1 MKLPSLRTFLVS
13 ATSLPALAGLFVWFG
28 FTPGDGTGVLAW
40 WLRGWTL
47 LWLIAALLWL
57 ARIAIGKLLW
67 SVGRRLAFSYFL
79 IGIVPI
85 PLLAI
90 LVSLVFYVLAGFYQ
104 GYLFRDAV
112 FDLQAQL
119 ESLAARQL
127 DLVLRGQLAEEPP
140 PPDLDVA
147 FTLYRDG
154 EQWLGARDAPE
165 LWQEW
170 WTDASLD
177 ARTGQLP
184 MVQGT
189 DGKPVVFGAA
199 RSGRFAILARH
210 GEELA
215 PYLSRRTGLWV
226 ELARPGASTERVK
239 VEFFGREY
247 PIHALEPTA
256 DPEVIQKHFT
266 DKPDPGWLDEP
277 WLVWVELSRPYLL
290 LDGGTTADEYLTAT
304 LSATVRSVADHLVP
318 LSPEVGF
325 FVYLIFLVVFLVTFD
340 LYLVAV
346 VMAVTMIVG
355 LSRAVNRLSS
365 ATQRI
370 QSGDFATRIA
380 VRRRDQ
386 VGALQR
392 SFNGMAE
399 NLERLVRDA
408 AQKEIW
414 ERELS
419 LAHELQRS
427 LLPDTLQ
434 APEPLE
440 FSTYFR
446 PSTALG
452 GDYYDVLTLAD
463 GRCAVVV
470 ADVSGHG
477 LAAGLRM
484 AMVKS
489 AFELL
494 SEEESDPATLLGRLH
509 HLLRDR
515 LQSPNQRRSFVT
527 ATLTAIDRATGE
539 IEIVN
544 AGHPPTYL
552 LRNGEVTEI
561 ELHGSPLG
569 LLKPQFPKYETKLQD
584 SDVLVWLSDGLL
596 EATDRNDDLFGYQR
610 IVETLQGQ
618 AGDIETVRSALLE
631 AVAEHYGDGGHLDD
645 DLTLVVMRWGS
656 RVSRGEPKTSS
667 QRSTTSGDVKIDS
680 NLDERAVAAG
690 HEEPR

>member
-13 ATSLPALAGLFVWFG
+13 ATSVPAIAGALVWFG
-28 FTPGDGTGVLAW
+28 FWPGDAGGVLAW
-40 WLRGWTL
+40 WLRIW
-47 LWLIAALLWL
+47 ALLWL
-57 ARIAIGKLLW
+57 VAVLFWLTRLAFGKLLW

-85 PLLAI
+85 PLLAV
-90 LVSLVFYVLAGFYQ
+90 LVSLFLYVLAGFYQ

-112 FDLQAQL
+112 YDLQAQL

-127 DLVLRGQLAEEPP
+127 DLVLRGQLSEEPP

-147 FTLYRDG
+147 FSLYRDG
-154 EQWLGARDAPE
+154 ELWLGAHEAPE
-165 LWQEW
+165 QWQDW
-170 WTDASLD
+170 WTDARLD

-189 DGKPVVFGAA
+189 DGQPVVFGAA
-199 RSGRFAILARH
+199 RAGRFAILARH
-210 GEELA
+210 GEDLA

-226 ELARPGASTERVK
+226 ELARPDANDAERVNF
-239 VEFFGREY
+239 EFFGREF

-256 DPEVIQKHFT
+256 DPETIRRHFT
-266 DKPDPGWLDEP
+266 DKADPGWLDDP

-290 LDGGTTADEYLTAT
+290 LDGGKPAGDYMTAT
-304 LSATVRSVADHLVP
+304 TSATARSLAQHIVP
-318 LSPEVGF
+318 ESPEVGS
-325 FVYLIFLVVFLVTFD
+325 FVYLLFLVLFVGTFD
-340 LYLVAV
+340 VYLVAL
-346 VMAVTMIVG
+346 VMAATMIVG
-355 LSRAVNRLSS
+355 LSRAVNRLSG

-370 QSGDFATRIA
+370 QSGDFSTRIA
-380 VRRRDQ
+380 VQRRDQ

-399 NLERLVRDA
+399 NLESLVRDA

-414 ERELS
+414 EREMS
-419 LAHELQRS
+419 LAHELQQS
-427 LLPDTLQ
+427 LLPDTVQ
-434 APEPLE
+434 APEPLQ

-446 PSTALG
+446 PSAALG

-552 LRNGEVTEI
+552 LRGGEVTEI

-569 LLKPQFPKYETKLQD
+569 LLKPAFPTHHDTLQEG
-584 SDVLVWLSDGLL
+584 DVLVWLSDGLL
-596 EATDRNDDLFGYQR
+596 EATDRHDELFGYQR
-610 IVETLQGQ
+610 IVDTLRGHSD
-618 AGDIETVRSALLE
+618 DIDEVRSALLE

-645 DLTLVVMRWGS
+645 DLTLVVMRWG
-656 RVSRGEPKTSS
+656 RRDTAKA
-667 QRSTTSGDVKIDS
+667 Q
-680 NLDERAVAAG
+680 
-690 HEEPR
+690 

>member
-1 MKLPSLRTFLVS
+1 MKLPSLRNVLVL
-13 ATSLPALAGLFVWFG
+13 ATSLPAAAGLLVWLG
-28 FTPGDGTGVLAW
+28 LWPGDGTDMLSL
-40 WLRGWTL
+40 WLRGW
-47 LWLIAALLWL
+47 ALLW
-57 ARIAIGKLLW
+57 IAAILMWIAGLTIGKLLW

-79 IGIVPI
+79 IGLVPI

-90 LVSLVFYVLAGFYQ
+90 LVSLIFYVLAGFYQ

-112 FDLQAQL
+112 LDLQAQL
-119 ESLAARQL
+119 GSLAARQL
-127 DLVLRGQLAEEPP
+127 DLVLRGQVAEEPP

-154 EQWLGARDAPE
+154 ELWLGARDAPE
-165 LWQEW
+165 LWQDW
-170 WTDASLD
+170 WADARLD

-184 MVQGT
+184 VVQGVE
-189 DGKPVVFGAA
+189 GQPVVFGGA

-210 GEELA
+210 GEDLA
-215 PYLSRRTGLWV
+215 SYLSRRTGLWV
-226 ELARPGASTERVK
+226 ELARPGGGAAGERVTIK
-239 VEFFGREY
+239 LFGRQY
-247 PIHALEPTA
+247 PIHALEPVA
-256 DPEVIQKHFT
+256 DPEEIQDHFSERL
-266 DKPDPGWLDEP
+266 DPGWLDRP
-277 WLVWVELSRPYLL
+277 WLVWVELSKPYLL
-290 LDGGTTADEYLTAT
+290 LDGGTRADEYLTAT
-304 LSATVRSVADHLVP
+304 LSATVRSLADHLVP
-318 LSPEVGF
+318 RSPEVGF
-325 FVYLIFLVVFLVTFD
+325 FVYLLFLIVFLVTFD
-340 LYLVAV
+340 LYLVAL
-346 VMAVTMIVG
+346 VMAMTMIVG

-370 QSGDFATRIA
+370 QSGDFSTRIT

-434 APEPLE
+434 APEPLD
-440 FSTYFR
+440 FATYFR

-463 GRCAVVV
+463 GRCAVMV

-494 SEEESDPATLLGRLH
+494 TEEESDPAVILDRLH
-509 HLLRDR
+509 RLLRDR

-527 ATLTAIDRATGE
+527 ATVTAINCATGDV
-539 IEIVN
+539 EIVN

-552 LRNGEVTEI
+552 LRDGEVTEI
-561 ELHGSPLG
+561 ELPGSPLG
-569 LLKPQFPKYETKLQD
+569 LLSPAFPRHLMTLREG
-584 SDVLVWLSDGLL
+584 DVLVWLSDGLL
-596 EATDRNDDLFGYQR
+596 EATDRHDDLFGYR
-610 IVETLQGQ
+610 RVTETLEGQGT
-618 AGDIETVRSALLE
+618 DIEVVRTALLE

-645 DLTLVVMRWGS
+645 DLTLVVMRWNG
-656 RVSRGEPKTSS
+656 VG
-667 QRSTTSGDVKIDS
+667 TTRDVASDARAAEEID
-680 NLDERAVAAG
+680 DPAAG
-690 HEEPR
+690 SKAADEELVGA